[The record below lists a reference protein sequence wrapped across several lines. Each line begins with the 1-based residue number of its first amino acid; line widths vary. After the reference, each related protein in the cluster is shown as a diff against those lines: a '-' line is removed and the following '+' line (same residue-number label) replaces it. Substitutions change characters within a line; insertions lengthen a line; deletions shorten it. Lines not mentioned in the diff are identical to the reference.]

1 MLLEHLV
8 ERKPLIYEE
17 WCMCF
22 EPGTCQYKKVIG
34 LIDDSADV
42 RGRSILIASP
52 TDINSCNL
60 LLNCK
65 PKRPAALGPKAS
77 AIKPVETLFIYFMLG
92 IGISY
97 RQDFKLALYYY
108 NVVVYVVK

>member
-1 MLLEHLV
+1 MKWKKQNKNYKDFLIMHIIYSKFLSISLEHLV
-8 ERKPLIYEE
+8 EHKPLIYEE

-52 TDINSCNL
+52 TDINSC
-60 LLNCK
+60 
-65 PKRPAALGPKAS
+65 
-77 AIKPVETLFIYFMLG
+77 ITYF
-92 IGISY
+92 
-97 RQDFKLALYYY
+97 
-108 NVVVYVVK
+108 

>member
-1 MLLEHLV
+1 
-8 ERKPLIYEE
+8 
-17 WCMCF
+17 MCS

-92 IGISY
+92 ISIPY
-97 RQDFKLALYYY
+97 RQVTRFQISIYITTT
-108 NVVVYVVK
+108 

>member
-1 MLLEHLV
+1 
-8 ERKPLIYEE
+8 
-17 WCMCF
+17 MCF

-65 PKRPAALGPKAS
+65 PKRPAARALGPKAS

-92 IGISY
+92 ICMSYIDRISNKHY
-97 RQDFKLALYYY
+97 KLQLELID
-108 NVVVYVVK
+108 NNFLQ

>member
-1 MLLEHLV
+1 
-8 ERKPLIYEE
+8 
-17 WCMCF
+17 MCS

-77 AIKPVETLFIYFMLG
+77 AIKPVGTLFIYFMLV
-92 IGISY
+92 IGISYTY
-97 RQDFKLALYYY
+97 RQDFKLALYYF
-108 NVVVYVVK
+108 NVVVFVFEL